1 MNEHLENII
10 YSINH
15 AVAKAAI
22 WGFLFIAIGLAELI
36 YRINFFAPK
45 IERWENKDGTN

>member
-15 AVAKAAI
+15 AVAKRR
-22 WGFLFIAIGLAELI
+22 FIGRME
-36 YRINFFAPK
+36 Y
-45 IERWENKDGTN
+45 GT